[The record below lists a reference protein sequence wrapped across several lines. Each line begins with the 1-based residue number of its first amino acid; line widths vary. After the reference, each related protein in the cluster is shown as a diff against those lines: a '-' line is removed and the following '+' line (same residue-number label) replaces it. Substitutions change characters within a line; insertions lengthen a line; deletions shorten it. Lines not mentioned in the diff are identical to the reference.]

1 MKESGG
7 GGVWPTTPKTG
18 STSQN
23 YYSIH
28 VKPDLNSLDFSIYS
42 VSVGPSC
49 AKNTVAC
56 LTLAHSV
63 TVGAQRVLT
72 QRYFSGDSKL
82 VCVFCEIMIP
92 ARRSAGVRVDAPLFL
107 FIYLSMY
114 ADNSVVFV

>member
-92 ARRSAGVRVDAPLFL
+92 ACRSAGVRVDAPLFL